1 MNKKEQDET
10 TQAIHDFRDACN
22 RLAELINRRL
32 FEDCRDWWWVGDE
45 VGGTCCFDDDDYL
58 TPEEMVLILEEGVSY
73 DQYEEWHCANLDHDD
88 YINLYSWL
96 RGCRHDMLNKSKED
110 NNNNSNQQ
118 DNESKD

>member
-1 MNKKEQDET
+1 MNIRQQQTVIAFRKSCNDLAQAVNEQIFDG
-10 TQAIHDFRDACN
+10 DRSFY
-22 RLAELINRRL
+22 
-32 FEDCRDWWWVGDE
+32 WVGGV
-45 VGGTCCFDDDDYL
+45 VGGTCDFDDVDFL
-58 TPEEMVLILEEGVSY
+58 SPEEMVLILEEGVSY
-73 DQYEEWHCANLDHDD
+73 NQYEEWHCANLDHDD